1 VINQVDP
8 GAILGNSVSGTAS
21 ETITTT
27 TTTEEGGNV
36 IFVAGENFG
45 LA

>member
-27 TTTEEGGNV
+27 TEEGGNV